1 VRGRF
6 GWPAIVRVGV
16 VQAALGAVVVLITSV
31 LNRVMIIELGLAAAI
46 PGAFVAAHYAVQFT
60 RVRTGYGSD
69 RTPRRTPWI
78 LGGMAIVAGCGFL
91 AAVGTALAAES
102 RGAGLLVVAVACIG
116 LGVGVGLAGTP
127 LLAMLAER
135 TEGPQRGP
143 AAAVVWLMM
152 IAGFA
157 ITAGTVGQL
166 LDPFSLARLV
176 RVAAGVTGVAF
187 VLSALALW
195 RLEPGTTAARGRD
208 EVAVP
213 FRTAL
218 GALLAEPEARRF
230 ATFVFVAMLAY
241 SAQDL
246 ILEPFAGSVFGLT
259 PGESTR
265 IAGLQHGGTFLGMIA
280 GAIGTRRGGNLTRWA
295 AAGCVGSAAG
305 FGVLIL
311 AGFAGTL
318 PLLTAGV
325 LLMGAANGVFAIGAI
340 GSMMA
345 LVDQPGRREAG
356 VRMGLYGSAQA
367 VAFAAGGFLGA
378 GMSDIGR
385 MLLGSPRLGYAGV
398 FLLEAV
404 LFLVA
409 AWFVGRSTPAGA
421 ARDLRLERDGDAV
434 LAAVG

>member
-1 VRGRF
+1 MSATF
-6 GWPAIVRVGV
+6 GWSAIARVGL
-16 VQAALGAVVVLITSV
+16 VQAGLGAVVVLITSV
-31 LNRVMIIELGLAAAI
+31 LNRVMIVELGLAAAI
-46 PGAFVAAHYAVQFT
+46 PGAFVAGHYAVQFT

-78 LGGMAIVAGCGFL
+78 LAGMAIVCCCGFL
-91 AAVGTALAAES
+91 AAVGTALVAES
-102 RGAGLLVVAVACIG
+102 RVAGLTLTGLACLG

-135 TEGPQRGP
+135 TSGTQRGP

-176 RVAAGVTGVAF
+176 RVAAGVTSVAF
-187 VLSALALW
+187 VLSAAALW
-195 RLEPGTTAARGRD
+195 RLEPTAAVSVRHD
-208 EVAVP
+208 EPPVP
-213 FRTAL
+213 FRSAL
-218 GALLAEPEARRF
+218 RALLAEPEARRF

-259 PGESTR
+259 PGASTR
-265 IAGLQHGGTFLGMIA
+265 IAGLQHGGTFLGMIL
-280 GAIGTRRGGNLTRWA
+280 GAIGTRRGGHLTRWA
-295 AAGCVGSAAG
+295 AAGCVGSAGG

-311 AGFAGTL
+311 AGFTGAL
-318 PLLTAGV
+318 PILKAGV

-340 GSMMA
+340 GAMMA

-356 VRMGLYGSAQA
+356 VRMGLYGTAQA
-367 VAFAAGGFLGA
+367 VAFAIGGFLGA
-378 GMSDIGR
+378 GMSDVGR
-385 MLLGSPRLGYAGV
+385 VLLGSPRLGYAGV
-398 FLLEAV
+398 FLIEAV
-404 LFLVA
+404 LFLAA
-409 AWFVGRSTPAGA
+409 AWFVGRSTPADA
-421 ARDLRLERDGDAV
+421 PRALRLERDGDAV